1 MIAKKKKFHFKVTY
15 PDGDIE
21 YWYDELR
28 SVWSERDRLEKLYKD
43 KIKIEFL
50 KEDEVYGKA
59 KKNRNL
65 P

>member
-28 SVWSERDRLEKLYKD
+28 R
-43 KIKIEFL
+43 
-50 KEDEVYGKA
+50 YGQ
-59 KKNRNL
+59 NEIV
-65 P
+65 